1 MNTTFL
7 IKTLAALAW
16 SAPLVCAEGSPE
28 AFTLP
33 APDQINETDAWHRT
47 PLMQAVRRG
56 SAEEVKALLDAG
68 AGVNAASVLGRT
80 ALMMAADSQQPEM
93 VELLLG
99 AGADVQAR
107 DLQGN
112 TALMLAQTEGDGYL
126 SLPCPTLQGK
136 DAVTRCT
143 QLLLAAG
150 ADAEACN
157 AAGQNALMAACYRRM
172 ASPDA

>member
-16 SAPLVCAEGSPE
+16 SAPLVCAEGAPE

-47 PLMQAVRRG
+47 P
-56 SAEEVKALLDAG
+56 
-68 AGVNAASVLGRT
+68 
-80 ALMMAADSQQPEM
+80 LMMAADSQQPEM

-157 AAGQNALMAACYRRM
+157 AAG
-172 ASPDA
+172 